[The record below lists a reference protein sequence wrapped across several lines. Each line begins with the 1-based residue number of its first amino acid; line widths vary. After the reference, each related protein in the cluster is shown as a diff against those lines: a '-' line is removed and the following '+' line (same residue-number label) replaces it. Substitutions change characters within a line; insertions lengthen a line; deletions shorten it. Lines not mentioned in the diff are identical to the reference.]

1 MTGEARFCPRCGTR
15 RSGFFRFCA
24 ECAFDF
30 DELLSVAS
38 LRPADPRAAAPTR
51 SVLARPIMLPVG
63 AVVAA
68 VAPPGAVAEPPST
81 THPSTVPSR
90 PSGPPAGPAVTERP
104 PVSVPVA
111 ATAVAVAAPPAA
123 TAVAAPPVAAPRPV
137 IWPPPGAVP
146 TEELQRTVVAPLP
159 APTFTPDGVGQS
171 TAVGTAAATATPPAR
186 AATTPGT
193 APTTRVSPTV
203 RSILARR
210 PDLTLTR
217 VAIVALFGLL
227 AFSAISNLVRTSA
240 DSPKAGAST
249 AIGSPLVGGAPG
261 VEGSQGLPPEPSF
274 RPIGPTEFATVSE
287 VIDGDTIRVVINGI
301 EYPLRYIGMDTPEPD
316 ATDPG
321 VKRMADLATA
331 ANSSMVAGQDV
342 FLEKE
347 ESETDQ
353 FDRLLRDVWLVD
365 DAGDWIMVNLSLVR
379 LGYGQI
385 STFPPDVRYVD
396 EFTAAQAE
404 AQAEGVGIWAPATTV
419 NPSSSPAGAL
429 PSPSAHDHSSSGC
442 HPSYDPCL
450 PVVADLDCAEVRA
463 MGLAPVSLKGPDDY
477 ELDPAE
483 DGLGCEPDE

>member
-15 RSGFFRFCA
+15 RSGHFRFCA

-30 DELLSVAS
+30 DELLLVTG
-38 LRPADPRAAAPTR
+38 LRPADPHAPAPTR

-81 THPSTVPSR
+81 TPPSPTP
-90 PSGPPAGPAVTERP
+90 PGPAAAPPPPALREPPPATTP
-104 PVSVPVA
+104 SSGAAMGAALA
-111 ATAVAVAAPPAA
+111 ATAVAVAPPQ
-123 TAVAAPPVAAPRPV
+123 AVPRPAV
-137 IWPPPGAVP
+137 WPPPGAVP
-146 TEELQRTVVAPLP
+146 TEELQRRKVTPLP
-159 APTFTPDGVGQS
+159 PAKFRPDLVDLATPA
-171 TAVGTAAATATPPAR
+171 AVAAAAGG
-186 AATTPGT
+186 AAPVA
-193 APTTRVSPTV
+193 APTTRVSPRV

-227 AFSAISNLVRTSA
+227 AFSAITNLVRTTA
-240 DSPKAGAST
+240 GSPKADAST

-261 VEGSQGLPPEPSF
+261 SQGLPPEPSF
-274 RPIGPTEFATVSE
+274 RPTGPTEFATVSD
-287 VIDGDTIRVVINGI
+287 VIDGDTIRVVINGT

-316 ATDPG
+316 ATDPT

-353 FDRLLRDVWLVD
+353 FDRLLRNVWLVD
-365 DAGDWIMVNLSLVR
+365 DNSDWIMVNLSLVR
-379 LGYGQI
+379 LGYGQV
-385 STFPPDVRYVD
+385 STFPPDVKYVD
-396 EFTAAQAE
+396 ELVAAQEEAE
-404 AQAEGVGIWAPATTV
+404 QAGIGMWAPVTAE
-419 NPSSSPAGAL
+419 NPSSSPAAAAPSPAAAL
-429 PSPSAHDHSSSGC
+429 PSPSVHDHGSAAC

-450 PVVADLDCAEVRA
+450 PIVADLDCAEVRA
-463 MGLAPVSLKGPDDY
+463 MGAAPVTMKGPDDY

>member
-38 LRPADPRAAAPTR
+38 LRPADPRATAPTR

-81 THPSTVPSR
+81 TPPSPTPS
-90 PSGPPAGPAVTERP
+90 SPAGAPAAPALTERP
-104 PVSVPVA
+104 PASSPAGGVA
-111 ATAVAVAAPPAA
+111 VAAAATATAVAVAPPPA
-123 TAVAAPPVAAPRPV
+123 VPRPAV
-137 IWPPPGAVP
+137 WPPPGAVP
-146 TEELQRTVVAPLP
+146 TDELQRRAATPLP
-159 APTFTPDGVGQS
+159 PPTFRPDLVDVGTPA
-171 TAVGTAAATATPPAR
+171 AVAASAAAASATAAA
-186 AATTPGT
+186 PG
-193 APTTRVSPTV
+193 AVPTTRVSPRV

-227 AFSAISNLVRTSA
+227 AFSAITNLVRTSGG
-240 DSPKAGAST
+240 SPKVEPST
-249 AIGSPLVGGAPG
+249 AVGSPLVGGVP
-261 VEGSQGLPPEPSF
+261 GSQGLPPEPSF
-274 RPIGPTEFATVSE
+274 RPTGPTEFATVSD
-287 VIDGDTIRVVINGI
+287 VVDGDTIRVVINGT

-316 ATDPG
+316 ATDPTI
-321 VKRMADLATA
+321 KRMADLATA

-342 FLEKE
+342 FLEKD

-353 FDRLLRDVWLVD
+353 FDRLLRNVWLVD
-365 DAGDWIMVNLSLVR
+365 DNSEWVMVNLSLVR
-379 LGYGQI
+379 LGYGQV
-385 STFPPDVRYVD
+385 STFPPDVKYVD
-396 EFTAAQAE
+396 ALVTAQEE
-404 AQAEGVGIWAPATTV
+404 AQQEGIGMWAPVTAE
-419 NPSSSPAGAL
+419 NPSSSPAAAL
-429 PSPSAHDHSSSGC
+429 PSPSVHDHGSAAC

-450 PVVADLDCAEVRA
+450 PIVPDLDCAEVRA
-463 MGLAPVSLKGPDDY
+463 IGAAPVTVKGPDEY

-483 DGLGCEPDE
+483 DLLGCEPDE

>member
-15 RSGFFRFCA
+15 RSGYFRFCA

-38 LRPADPRAAAPTR
+38 LRPADPGASAPTR

-68 VAPPGAVAEPPST
+68 VAPRGAVAEPPST
-81 THPSTVPSR
+81 TPPSPAS
-90 PSGPPAGPAVTERP
+90 SGQAGTPAVPALKERP
-104 PVSVPVA
+104 PAAAPAGGVAGAATAA
-111 ATAVAVAAPPAA
+111 ATAVAVAPPQ
-123 TAVAAPPVAAPRPV
+123 AAPRPAV
-137 IWPPPGAVP
+137 WPPPGAVP
-146 TEELQRTVVAPLP
+146 TEELQRRVVAPLP
-159 APTFTPDGVGQS
+159 PPKFRPDLVDVSAPA
-171 TAVGTAAATATPPAR
+171 AVAASTAAAAPIA
-186 AATTPGT
+186 
-193 APTTRVSPTV
+193 APTTRVSPRV

-227 AFSAISNLVRTSA
+227 AFSAITNLVRTTA
-240 DSPKAGAST
+240 GSPKVEPST
-249 AIGSPLVGGAPG
+249 AIGSPLDGGVP
-261 VEGSQGLPPEPSF
+261 GSQGLPPEPSF
-274 RPIGPTEFATVSE
+274 RPTGPTEFATVSD
-287 VIDGDTIRVVINGI
+287 VIDGDTIRVVINGT

-316 ATDPG
+316 ATDPTI
-321 VKRMADLATA
+321 KRFADLATA

-342 FLEKE
+342 YLEKE

-353 FDRLLRDVWLVD
+353 FDRLLRNVWLVD
-365 DAGDWIMVNLSLVR
+365 DNSDWVMVNLSLVR
-379 LGYGQI
+379 LGYGQV

-396 EFTAAQAE
+396 DLVAAQEE
-404 AQAEGVGIWAPATTV
+404 AQHEGVGMWAPVTAG
-419 NPSSSPAGAL
+419 NPSSSPAASLPSPAAAL
-429 PSPSAHDHSSSGC
+429 PSPSVHEHGSAAC

-450 PVVADLDCAEVRA
+450 PIVPDLDCAEVRA
-463 MGLAPVSLKGPDDY
+463 IGAAPVTVKGPDDY